1 MKSMRRVLS
10 LIPEHA
16 FSPIESGCC
25 GMAGT
30 FGLEAEHAPMA
41 TALAERDLMSALR
54 ARPEA
59 RVVANGFS
67 CRHQIRARG
76 DARPRHL
83 ALLLRDALA

>member
-1 MKSMRRVLS
+1 M
-10 LIPEHA
+10 
-16 FSPIESGCC
+16 IEAGCC

-30 FGLEAEHAPMA
+30 FGLEAKHADMA
-41 TALAERDLMSALR
+41 AAMAEQDLMPALR
-54 ARPEA
+54 ARPQA

-67 CRHQIRARG
+67 CRQQMRALG